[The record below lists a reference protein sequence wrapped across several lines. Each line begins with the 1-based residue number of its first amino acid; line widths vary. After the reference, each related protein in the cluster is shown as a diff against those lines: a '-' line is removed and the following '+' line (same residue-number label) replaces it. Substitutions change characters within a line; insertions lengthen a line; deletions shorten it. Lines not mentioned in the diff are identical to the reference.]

1 LPKLTTSRVLFGIAT
16 FFFFLGFVVFEG
28 LKIEFFNSMVNPYV
42 VVGFGFAFTAFI
54 AEFNGKIGKFLGI
67 TK

>member
-1 LPKLTTSRVLFGIAT
+1 MAKLTRSRVLFGIAT

-28 LKIEFFNSMVNPYV
+28 LKIEFFNNQVNPYV
-42 VVGFGFAFTAFI
+42 VMGFAFAFTAFI
-54 AEFNGKIGKFLGI
+54 AEFNGKIGKLFGI